1 MFDQRHLRAF
11 IAVAETG
18 SVSRA
23 AVNLGYS
30 QPAVTQQI
38 RQMEHELGVFLFD
51 RDSLPLRLT
60 PAGRERLLVAE
71 AIVML
76 GQRLLAGATTTQQYS
91 VHE

>member
-23 AVNLGYS
+23 ATHLGYS

-38 RQMEHELGVFLFD
+38 RHMEAELGVPLFD

-60 PAGRERLLVAE
+60 PEGRERLIVAE

-76 GQRLLAGATTTQQYS
+76 GQRLSKSTRHVPHS
-91 VHE
+91 DHE

>member
-30 QPAVTQQI
+30 QPAITQQI
-38 RQMEHELGVFLFD
+38 RHMEHELGVFLFE

-60 PAGRERLLVAE
+60 AAGRERLLVAE

-76 GQRLLAGATTTQQYS
+76 GQRLLSGAETQRTYS
-91 VHE
+91 THE

>member
-1 MFDQRHLRAF
+1 MFDQRHLSAF

-23 AVNLGYS
+23 AARLGYS

-38 RQMEHELGVFLFD
+38 RHMEQELGVPLFH
-51 RDSLPLRLT
+51 RESLPLRLT
-60 PAGRERLLVAE
+60 PEGRERLLVAE

-76 GQRLLAGATTTQQYS
+76 GQRLAGTAERTSYS
-91 VHE
+91 AIE

>member
-1 MFDQRHLRAF
+1 MVDQRHLKAF

-23 AVNLGYS
+23 AASLGYS

-76 GQRLLAGATTTQQYS
+76 GQRLLSGAQTTRSYS
-91 VHE
+91 AHE